1 MVNWNSWLRRTVFAF
16 LTLFL
21 LAYLVPG
28 LSAFTVTH
36 LLMVSILSAFLATIG
51 ENVILADTST
61 QKSILFFA
69 VSALTIYFY
78 AFVFMRER
86 LPVVSVLLVAGL
98 VTVLDYF
105 SQARVEADA
114 EQGVNV
120 EDNAE
125 QPRAS
130 GTKPVDRGENFR

>member
-114 EQGVNV
+114 EQGVTV

-125 QPRAS
+125 PNPKHQ
-130 GTKPVDRGENFR
+130 E

>member
-114 EQGVNV
+114 EQGVTV

-125 QPRAS
+125 PNPEHQ
-130 GTKPVDRGENFR
+130 E

>member
-114 EQGVNV
+114 EQGVTV
-120 EDNAE
+120 EDNTE
-125 QPRAS
+125 PNPEHQ
-130 GTKPVDRGENFR
+130 E

>member
-51 ENVILADTST
+51 ENVLLADTST

-114 EQGVNV
+114 EQGVTV

-125 QPRAS
+125 PNPEHQ
-130 GTKPVDRGENFR
+130 E

>member
-61 QKSILFFA
+61 QKSILFFCCVGPDHLFLCFCLHAGAPPGCERA
-69 VSALTIYFY
+69 VGSWARYG
-78 AFVFMRER
+78 
-86 LPVVSVLLVAGL
+86 SGLL
-98 VTVLDYF
+98 
-105 SQARVEADA
+105 
-114 EQGVNV
+114 
-120 EDNAE
+120 
-125 QPRAS
+125 
-130 GTKPVDRGENFR
+130 

>member
-1 MVNWNSWLRRTVFAF
+1 MMNWNSWLRRMVFTF
-16 LTLFL
+16 MTLFF

-36 LLMVSILSAFLATIG
+36 LLLVSILSAFLATVG
-51 ENVILADTST
+51 ENVILADTPAK
-61 QKSILFFA
+61 KSILFFA

-86 LPVVSVLLVAGL
+86 LSLVGVLLAAGL
-98 VTVLDYF
+98 ITVLDYF

-114 EQGVNV
+114 DRGVTV
-120 EDNAE
+120 EGNAE
-125 QPRAS
+125 ANPEHQ
-130 GTKPVDRGENFR
+130 E

>member
-105 SQARVEADA
+105 SQVRVEADA
-114 EQGVNV
+114 EQGVTV

-125 QPRAS
+125 PNPEHQ
-130 GTKPVDRGENFR
+130 E

>member
-114 EQGVNV
+114 EQGVTV

-125 QPRAS
+125 HNPEHQ
-130 GTKPVDRGENFR
+130 E

>member
-78 AFVFMRER
+78 AFVFMREH

-114 EQGVNV
+114 EQGVTV

-125 QPRAS
+125 PNPEHQ
-130 GTKPVDRGENFR
+130 E

>member
-36 LLMVSILSAFLATIG
+36 LLMISILSAFLATIG

-114 EQGVNV
+114 EQGVTV

-125 QPRAS
+125 PNPEHQ
-130 GTKPVDRGENFR
+130 E